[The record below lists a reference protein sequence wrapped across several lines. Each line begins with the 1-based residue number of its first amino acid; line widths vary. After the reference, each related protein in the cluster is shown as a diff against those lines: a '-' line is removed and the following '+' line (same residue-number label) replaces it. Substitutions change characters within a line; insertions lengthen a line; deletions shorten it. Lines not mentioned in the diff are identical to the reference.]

1 MGDRDRNKQNL
12 YRENRELEKKGKVKE
27 EIIIWVN
34 VALF

>member
-1 MGDRDRNKQNL
+1 MEDRDRNKQNL
-12 YRENRELEKKGKVKE
+12 CKENRELEKKGKVKE